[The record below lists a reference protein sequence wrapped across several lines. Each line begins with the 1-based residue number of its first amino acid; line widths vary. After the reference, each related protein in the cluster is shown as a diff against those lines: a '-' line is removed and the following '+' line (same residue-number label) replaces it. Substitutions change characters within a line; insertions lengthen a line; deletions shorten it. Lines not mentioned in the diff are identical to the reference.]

1 VAVIPASARRQS
13 DSGKELVMAERVKVT
28 LRYIQILDNME
39 PFYKER
45 GEFRFS
51 ARVTA
56 DGKTHESQFPKEGY
70 YEISD
75 HPAWNKL
82 NLDRVLYEGPVANS
96 LAIELMGEELD
107 FMSAN
112 DQLDHYKREFG
123 GSPGE
128 WMGEYGPGEF
138 EADIDPNDPEN
149 MSNWRV
155 SYVIESA

>member
-1 VAVIPASARRQS
+1 
-13 DSGKELVMAERVKVT
+13 MAERVKVT
-28 LRYIQILDNME
+28 LRYVQILDKLE

-56 DGKTHESQFPKEGY
+56 DGKSVESKFPKEGY

-82 NLDRVLYEGPVANS
+82 NLDRVLYEGPVEND
-96 LAIELMGEELD
+96 LVVEIMGEELD

-112 DQLDHYKREFG
+112 DQLDHYKREFSG
-123 GSPGE
+123 PPAE
-128 WMGEYGPGEF
+128 WVGEYGPGEF
-138 EADIDPNDPEN
+138 DVDVDPDDPEN

-155 SYVIESA
+155 SYIIETA